1 MYIIKNFINF
11 PTIKLQYQIINY
23 IGNAEEWYTTENCSN
38 LDEDFDSHLDFTLNV
53 NVSNI
58 DLHGYEDEII
68 QNPYYGIEIYGD
80 KLSDTFNDTQSSP
93 CVMIDDNNI
102 SRVKIQNES

>member
-1 MYIIKNFINF
+1 MKLQSLIINF
-11 PTIKLQYQIINY
+11 

-38 LDEDFDSHLDFTLNV
+38 LDEDFDNDLDFTLNV
-53 NVSNI
+53 HSSNI

-80 KLSDTFNDTQSSP
+80 KLSDNFSDTQSSP
-93 CVMIDDNNI
+93 CVMTGDNNI
-102 SRVKIQNES
+102 TRVKIPHES

>member
-1 MYIIKNFINF
+1 MKF
-11 PTIKLQYQIINY
+11 QSQIINF

-38 LDEDFDSHLDFTLNV
+38 LDEDFDNDLDFTLNV
-53 NVSNI
+53 NSSNV

-80 KLSDTFNDTQSSP
+80 KLSDNFNDTQSSP
-93 CVMIDDNNI
+93 CVMIRDNNI
-102 SRVKIQNES
+102 TRVKIPHES